1 MLCIKYIAKR
11 DGKVMSLHDSH
22 ESANQA
28 VYDSERRDREDMVKS
43 QYIVRRAIVWVI
55 PNWIGDLFK

>member
-1 MLCIKYIAKR
+1 
-11 DGKVMSLHDSH
+11 MSLHDSH